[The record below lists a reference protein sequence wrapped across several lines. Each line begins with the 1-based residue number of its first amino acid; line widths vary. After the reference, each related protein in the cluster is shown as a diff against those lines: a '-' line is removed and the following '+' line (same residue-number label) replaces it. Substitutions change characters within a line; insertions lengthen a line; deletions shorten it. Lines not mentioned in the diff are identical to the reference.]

1 MNRRIVVLICVLL
14 TGFLRGVSAQAQQSV
29 KIPRIGYLA
38 PAKYEAREKAFR
50 QGLRDLGYVEGQNIF
65 IEWRIGT
72 PNLDRLRELAK
83 ELVHLNVDIIVA
95 TSTFPVQAT
104 KDVTKSIPIVFAGV
118 LDAEG
123 SGFVESLA
131 RPGGNI
137 TGLSLLAPELNG
149 KRLELLKEA
158 FPKIS
163 RVAVLWNTEH
173 PATARLFNETRTTS
187 QALKVTLQSVEVQD
201 SSDLDAAFAMVRPGG
216 NITGLATLQRDLSG
230 KRLELLAEI
239 VPRLS
244 RVGILR
250 SANEAISTIGLKDYE
265 SAARD
270 LNLQIHSLNVG
281 ADPNLEEAFQ
291 AALKARVGGLI
302 TITSNPLFGNS
313 KRVTQL
319 AIKHALPAMFEGSSW
334 VHNGGL
340 ISYSANDI
348 EVFHRAATYVD
359 KILKGATP
367 ADLPIEQPTKF
378 ELVINLKTAKQIGL
392 TVPQKV
398 LVRADRVIK

>member
-1 MNRRIVVLICVLL
+1 MRTEGGQPRPRKNLSKASPLIARQSVLCAALGALL
-14 TGFLRGVSAQAQQSV
+14 FALCSTTEAQQTG
-29 KIPRIGYLA
+29 KIPRIGYISGTYN
-38 PAKYEAREKAFR
+38 PSNPGPYVEALRRGMRE
-50 QGLRDLGYVEGQNIF
+50 LGYTEGKNFIVEYRGAEGKFETIPA
-65 IEWRIGT
+65 IV
-72 PNLDRLRELAK
+72 A
-83 ELVHLNVDIIVA
+83 ELVRLKVDVLVLPLFGAIDAANKA
-95 TSTFPVQAT
+95 TTT
-104 KDVTKSIPIVFAGV
+104 IPIVMITQVDPVAAGLV
-118 LDAEG
+118 A
-123 SGFVESLA
+123 SLA
-131 RPGGNI
+131 
-137 TGLSLLAPELNG
+137 
-149 KRLELLKEA
+149 
-158 FPKIS
+158 
-163 RVAVLWNTEH
+163 
-173 PATARLFNETRTTS
+173 
-187 QALKVTLQSVEVQD
+187 
-201 SSDLDAAFAMVRPGG
+201 RPGG

-250 SANEAISTIGLKDYE
+250 SANEAISTIGFKEYE

-291 AALKARVGGLI
+291 TALKARVGGLI

-334 VHNGGL
+334 VNNGGL

-359 KILKGATP
+359 KILKGARP

-392 TVPQKV
+392 TIPQKV

>member
-1 MNRRIVVLICVLL
+1 MRTEGGQPRPRKNLSKASALIAQRSVLCAALGALL
-14 TGFLRGVSAQAQQSV
+14 FALCSTTAAEQAG
-29 KIPRIGYLA
+29 KIPRIGYISGTYN
-38 PAKYEAREKAFR
+38 PSNPGPYVEALRRGMRE
-50 QGLRDLGYVEGQNIF
+50 LGYTEGKNFIVEYRGAEGKFETIPA
-65 IEWRIGT
+65 IV
-72 PNLDRLRELAK
+72 A
-83 ELVHLNVDIIVA
+83 ELVRLKVDVLVLPLFGAIDAAKKA
-95 TSTFPVQAT
+95 TTT
-104 KDVTKSIPIVFAGV
+104 IPIVMITQVDPVAAGLV
-118 LDAEG
+118 A
-123 SGFVESLA
+123 SLA

-137 TGLSLLAPELNG
+137 S
-149 KRLELLKEA
+149 
-158 FPKIS
+158 
-163 RVAVLWNTEH
+163 
-173 PATARLFNETRTTS
+173 
-187 QALKVTLQSVEVQD
+187 
-201 SSDLDAAFAMVRPGG
+201 
-216 NITGLATLQRDLSG
+216 GLATLQRDLSG

-359 KILKGATP
+359 KILKGAKP

-392 TVPQKV
+392 TIPQKV